1 MVFIEEPIVV
11 DVVLLLGRDVN
22 GWVLIVELL
31 LHLLFVKD
39 GQGGWLSVTLLILIL
54 GALLLAVVLLFQ
66 TLLLIL
72 PLAERLDIL
81 LVRLV
86 ELGLLVK

>member
-1 MVFIEEPIVV
+1 MVFVEEPIVV